1 MATAY
6 VEPQPDVSEN
16 LREFRVAV
24 QDAASAVLAGNW
36 TLESF
41 YSCKLTPACQYEF
54 SFVTFAR
61 LVGKKI
67 YEFEGRA

>member
-6 VEPQPDVSEN
+6 VEPHVSEN

-24 QDAASAVLAGNW
+24 QDAASAILAGNW

-41 YSCKLTPACQYEF
+41 YNGKLSPACQYEF
-54 SFVTFAR
+54 SFATFAR
-61 LVGKKI
+61 LVGKKL
-67 YEFEGRA
+67 YEYEGRA